1 MSRNEKDFACMGKLK
16 PVEAGPHEQDL
27 PRKTS
32 ADSQAAASVIAEEK
46 AFCDLSCFLLIQTK

>member
-1 MSRNEKDFACMGKLK
+1 MGNSK